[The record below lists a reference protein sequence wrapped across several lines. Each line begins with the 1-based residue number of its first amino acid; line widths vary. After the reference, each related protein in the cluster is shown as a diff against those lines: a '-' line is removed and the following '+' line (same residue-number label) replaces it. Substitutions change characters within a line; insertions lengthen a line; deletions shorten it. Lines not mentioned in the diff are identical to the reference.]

1 MDEVVSESFLQEEL
15 DAFDKIY
22 SELVGI
28 ASSDRDTEEK
38 KKMAAELRRRSR
50 VLAAS
55 QSVDSAQQ
63 QRRSCHFKSSHLHSK
78 SCDQDDRSGTVSGEA
93 KPGSDDIGAN
103 NTEHSVT
110 CPDCRTN
117 RLLQTSSASRNGRQS
132 SPFQAATTQQQ
143 QQQPLIPVRSS
154 VVADLEADIEDLSFI
169 ASGQQYDTG
178 DKLFL
183 DLLDD
188 LDNIS
193 GNTPSARRRKR
204 ARDLFSDWLFS
215 QEAIDEESPQKNKD
229 SFSEYVEQFDADF
242 FAAINPKPLRHRKLH
257 TRWRPKSRL
266 FDYHSEVSVW
276 SHVSFLVSRPVQIAS
291 TRAITSAGNWC
302 R

>member
-1 MDEVVSESFLQEEL
+1 MDEGIADDSFLQEEL

-22 SELVGI
+22 SELLD
-28 ASSDRDTEEK
+28 SDRNTEEK

-50 VLAAS
+50 LMAS
-55 QSVDSAQQ
+55 HVDASPVQ
-63 QRRSCHFKSSHLHSK
+63 QRRRCPAHAQSKGSSGQSQELQPSK
-78 SCDQDDRSGTVSGEA
+78 SCDPDSRSSA
-93 KPGSDDIGAN
+93 AN
-103 NTEHSVT
+103 RERDPAAEGHVT
-110 CPDCRTN
+110 SCPECRAN
-117 RLLQTSSASRNGRQS
+117 RNETTPSPNANLASASRTPS
-132 SPFQAATTQQQ
+132 
-143 QQQPLIPVRSS
+143 SS

-169 ASGQQYDTG
+169 ASGQKYDTG

-215 QEAIDEESPQKNKD
+215 QEAAIEEESPQKTKD

-257 TRWRPKSRL
+257 ARWRPKSRA
-266 FDYHSEVSVW
+266 FDYHSEVS
-276 SHVSFLVSRPVQIAS
+276 
-291 TRAITSAGNWC
+291 AILY
-302 R
+302 